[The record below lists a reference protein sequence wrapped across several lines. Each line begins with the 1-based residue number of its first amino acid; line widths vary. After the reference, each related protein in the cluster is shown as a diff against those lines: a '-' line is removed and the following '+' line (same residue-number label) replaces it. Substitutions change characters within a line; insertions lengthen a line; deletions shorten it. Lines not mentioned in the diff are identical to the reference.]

1 MNINYS
7 SQQNLI
13 LKIVLFGLLLSLIL
27 SACASAS
34 RSAPVEW
41 NEMGASQGVAPE
53 APAAYV
59 QKASEWAATDTTY
72 NMDSQ
77 EEVKRLVIKNA
88 SLSLIVVD
96 PVKSLERI
104 TILADEL
111 GGFVVS
117 ANLSQTTLSNGL
129 KVPQGSITIRVPAEK
144 LTTALIKIENESD
157 QEPQNKTIDSQD
169 VTREYTDLRSR
180 LRNLED
186 AEEQL
191 RKIMENAFSTD
202 DVLSVYN
209 RLVEVREQIEVTKGQ
224 IQYYEQSAALSS
236 ISVTLTA
243 DKAVQPLQIG
253 GWQPA
258 GVAKEAVE
266 ALIKTLQFLVN
277 AFLWVVIYIVPV
289 ILVIYVLFILP
300 FSLFVK
306 FLRKRRAQR
315 KAETLSIHKPEE
327 PHQPEKE

>member
-7 SQQNLI
+7 FQKNLI
-13 LKIVLFGLLLSLIL
+13 FKIALFGLLLSSIL

-34 RSAPVEW
+34 KSAPVEW
-41 NEMGASQGVAPE
+41 NDMAVSQGVAPE
-53 APAAYV
+53 APATIA
-59 QKASEWAATDTTY
+59 QEASEWAATDTTY

-77 EEVKRLVIKNA
+77 EELKRLVIKNA

-289 ILVIYVLFILP
+289 ILVIYMLFILP

-315 KAETLSIHKPEE
+315 KAEILSIHKPAE
-327 PHQPEKE
+327 PNQPEKE